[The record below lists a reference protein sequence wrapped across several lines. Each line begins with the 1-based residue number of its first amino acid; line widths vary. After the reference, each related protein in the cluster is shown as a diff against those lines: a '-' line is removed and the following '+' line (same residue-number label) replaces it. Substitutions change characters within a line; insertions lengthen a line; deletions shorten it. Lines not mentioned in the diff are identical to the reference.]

1 MEDLEDKQ
9 LRQRI
14 TALENENSNVKEQ
27 IWKLEHGRNWMENRL
42 TAMEGE
48 LQSLKVENQ
57 KGVADSSWLS
67 EENIEVPTVEAKAG
81 EESEEVGQFIST
93 LLQKI

>member
-1 MEDLEDKQ
+1 MVLLYKSTALTETRFGFIFFLIGEEEDEKLLEDLEDKQ

-48 LQSLKVENQ
+48 LQSLKV
-57 KGVADSSWLS
+57 DHR
-67 EENIEVPTVEAKAG
+67 
-81 EESEEVGQFIST
+81 
-93 LLQKI
+93 